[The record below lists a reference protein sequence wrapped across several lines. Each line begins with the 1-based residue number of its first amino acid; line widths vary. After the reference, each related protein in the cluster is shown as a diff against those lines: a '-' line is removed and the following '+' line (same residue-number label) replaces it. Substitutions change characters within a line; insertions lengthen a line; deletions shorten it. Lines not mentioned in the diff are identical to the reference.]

1 VVGGGGMEDCLA
13 GESLTENDMMG
24 EEEGCWL
31 PLEAVWVVFPLELN
45 AMCKTQVSTSQS
57 HDISVTQYALIGRSL
72 TVFINKSLDVVLQD
86 SVGQTKHNS
95 T

>member
-1 VVGGGGMEDCLA
+1 MVGGGGVEDCLA

-45 AMCKTQVSTSQS
+45 AMCKYLAIIIYLS
-57 HDISVTQYALIGRSL
+57 HNV
-72 TVFINKSLDVVLQD
+72 
-86 SVGQTKHNS
+86 H
-95 T
+95 

>member
-1 VVGGGGMEDCLA
+1 MVGGGGVEDCLV

-45 AMCKTQVSTSQS
+45 AMCKTQVSTLQS
-57 HDISVTQYALIGRSL
+57 CSHISHTVCINWKVTHRVHQ
-72 TVFINKSLDVVLQD
+72 
-86 SVGQTKHNS
+86 
-95 T
+95 